1 MATYDVPY
9 DLTSGDPRFDLIEP
23 LERLQTLLNEKNVD
37 IESLDAR
44 TESMEQIIRGFE
56 PMDLQKMIGMVDNQ
70 PEMTIP
76 SSSVR
81 DLNERFDKNLDN
93 SNPNFIFRDDVI
105 TRNNINTIR
114 NGNASFARSRDIYI
128 TPPPKDVQQKIF
140 ELLKS
145 K

>member
-23 LERLQTLLNEKNVD
+23 LERLQTMLNEKNID

-56 PMDLQKMIGMVDNQ
+56 PMDLQKMIGITDSD
-70 PEMTIP
+70 PELTIP
-76 SSSVR
+76 SSAVR
-81 DLNERFDKNLDN
+81 DLNERFDKDLDN
-93 SNPNFIFRDDVI
+93 SDPNFIFRDDMR

-114 NGNASFARSRDIYI
+114 TGNDSFARNRDLYV

-140 ELLKS
+140 ELLKQ
-145 K
+145 